1 VLQTRLEDA
10 VESRKACEE
19 RASKLSEDLA
29 STTQT
34 YDSQLA
40 VMTEHLANMNEKL
53 ALQKDTID
61 HLKFQSKVCLE
72 IKISY
77 LAFIAKLCIIFA
89 VLTHRHQRRESKN
102 RQ

>member
-1 VLQTRLEDA
+1 M
-10 VESRKACEE
+10 ESRRACEE
-19 RASKLSEDLA
+19 RASKLSEELV

-61 HLKFQSKVCLE
+61 HLKFQSKVSL
-72 IKISY
+72 KINY
-77 LAFIAKLCIIFA
+77 AT
-89 VLTHRHQRRESKN
+89 LT
-102 RQ
+102 